1 MNIEQINQGSERIL
15 KLSGRLDTL
24 TAPQLDAETE
34 KLYGITDLVL
44 DFAGVAYISSAGL
57 RVLLKAQKQ
66 MNAMHGTMKVI
77 YVCPEVAEVFE
88 VTGFDSILTVE

>member
-1 MNIEQINQGSERIL
+1 MNIEQINQGSARIL
-15 KLSGRLDTL
+15 KLNGRLDTL
-24 TAPQLDAETE
+24 TAPQLDAQTE
-34 KLYGITDLVL
+34 KLYGVTDLVL
-44 DFAGVAYISSAGL
+44 DFADVAYISSAGL

-77 YVCPEVAEVFE
+77 HVCPEVAEVFE